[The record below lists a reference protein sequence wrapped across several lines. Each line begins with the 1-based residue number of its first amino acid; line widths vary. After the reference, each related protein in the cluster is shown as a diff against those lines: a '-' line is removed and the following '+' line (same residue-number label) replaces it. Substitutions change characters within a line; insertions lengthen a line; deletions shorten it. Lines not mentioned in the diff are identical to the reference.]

1 MLELS
6 NPYVRRGGLVIR
18 LLIWLLVFLIGLT
31 MLLVGGVLSPWGT
44 GLVLDQARSRGFI
57 DYSQASGSPLE
68 ALSLKDVSLDLPGL
82 AVTADSLSLAWGED
96 CLLQGKLCLESLESS
111 GLAITLSDSGAS
123 EEPEPESG
131 ESLNVPIVV
140 PIPIE
145 VRKVA
150 IDDFALALADG
161 SRVTFDHFHTSAAL
175 SVSTL
180 TLGETRLIT
189 SRFIPADAIAA
200 QATSD
205 TVSLEGVSLT
215 PEAQQAASAVVNAQR
230 VAPQAESA
238 ARAISNKAI
247 SNKAITD
254 DAAEPAGKTADKTSD
269 ETAQAGRIALPE
281 VYIPLTIEVPDL
293 AIEDFAL
300 KGPSPYEVSRLSL
313 ALKAEG
319 HDITLS
325 RLEVDSRDVNADLVA
340 QVTLKDEYPLSATLN
355 AETLIDPVRHERL
368 RLSLEGSLAD
378 LEASLKADGPL
389 AAELVASAD
398 VLDSD
403 LPFEARLSAKRIT
416 WPFAA
421 VADASDNASA
431 DAQKGAQTATQANA
445 GKNKTASAGA
455 ASFTPDYLVENL
467 ALVAK
472 GSLSG
477 YTTTLDAIIEGRDIP
492 RATVSLAG
500 DGDLEHYRW
509 QPLKIALKRGSATTR
524 GEIQW
529 KEGLRVV
536 AQLALDK
543 LHPEDLLPAPT
554 GGGQKAV
561 RGELS
566 GNLAASFHQPLQGP
580 WAVDVSKLDIHG
592 TLLERPLTLTGKLS
606 GNADMQWNV
615 DALEL
620 RQGQNRLSANGKIAK
635 TITLAA
641 NIDFPALSTLMP
653 DVAGELK
660 GKIDA
665 TGTLDKPRLASNF
678 TGRRLQIGENRI
690 SDMALSAGVDARKRG
705 VDDPALDIALNADGV
720 RAGGQQIATVA
731 LTLGGFLS
739 DHTLQFDTEMAGE
752 MPLSRLGLTLKG
764 GLDKAR
770 EHYRGALSPLT
781 ANTDFGDFNF
791 DTPARFDANLAKGSV
806 LVQPFCLSREQ
817 GGQICVAEPLSAG
830 NDGQAVVT
838 LEGIPLDMAQSAMPE
853 SWTIG
858 GATGGKITASWK
870 QGGQRWNAD
879 AELAGKLTLA
889 GEDADGNA
897 WSLPETTLQ
906 LALEAT
912 PEKADLDTQIR
923 LDSAG
928 GIGLTVS
935 VLDPAGA
942 GQLDGSLAI
951 RDIDLSPYRP
961 LVAGMT
967 QLEGKLAG
975 DVKVGGNLSLP
986 SLTGPIALTG
996 VKVQGEG
1003 LPVSLSDAQFTVD
1016 FDGNSADIDG
1026 YLVGNDARWG
1036 IDGEAAWPTLDDW
1049 TAAVNLDGAKNP
1061 LELNIAGIGRMRVA
1075 PDLEINASPTL
1086 LKLRGDVNVPWT
1098 RIEVDQVPPS
1108 AVSPSSDTII
1118 IERPSDEDTSNPAEL
1133 ADGSDTAKAL
1143 NEAGMALD
1151 VRIGIHIGPDAR
1163 LEAMGLKTRLRGDLD
1178 VRQSKGGVQVFGEV
1192 NLVDGTYKSFGQDLQ
1207 ISKGQVLLAG
1217 PPSSPRLN
1225 IEAIRD
1231 PDNTEDDVTAGV
1243 RVTGLAS
1250 SPSIEIFSDP
1260 TMDES
1265 SALSY
1270 LLRGE
1275 GLDSDTSSDSA
1286 VTSALIGMSLA
1297 QSGQV
1302 VGQIGET
1309 FGVRDLSLDSSGS
1322 GDDSQVVVS
1331 GYIAPDLKLS
1341 YGVGLFSPIAE
1352 LTLRYKLFRN
1362 LYAEAVSGT
1371 AQAVDLLYSFSLG
1384 RSELAPRVGKD
1395 R

>member
-82 AVTADSLSLAWGED
+82 AVNADSLSLAWGED
-96 CLLQGKLCLESLESS
+96 CLLKGKLCLESLESS

-123 EEPEPESG
+123 NEPEPESG

-189 SRFIPADAIAA
+189 SRFIPADAAAA
-200 QATSD
+200 QTTAD
-205 TVSLEGVSLT
+205 TVSLEGVSIT
-215 PEAQQAASAVVNAQR
+215 PEAQQAASAVVNTQV
-230 VAPQAESA
+230 VASQAESA
-238 ARAISNKAI
+238 A
-247 SNKAITD
+247 KAITD
-254 DAAEPAGKTADKTSD
+254 DAAEVSGKTAAETTDQ
-269 ETAQAGRIALPE
+269 TAQAGRIALPE

-300 KGPSPYEVSRLSL
+300 EGPSPYEVSRLSL

-355 AETLIDPVRHERL
+355 AETLIDPVRHEKL

-403 LPFEARLSAKRIT
+403 LPFEARLSSERIT

-421 VADASDNASA
+421 VTDASDDTSA
-431 DAQKGAQTATQANA
+431 DAQTGAQTATQAKD
-445 GKNKTASAGA
+445 GKNTSGTA
-455 ASFTPDYLVENL
+455 ASFTPDYSVENL

-492 RATVSLAG
+492 RATLSLAG
-500 DGDLEHYRW
+500 DGDLAHYRW

-524 GEIQW
+524 GEIHWQ
-529 KEGLRVV
+529 EGIQV
-536 AQLALDK
+536 AAELALDK

-566 GNLAASFHQPLQGP
+566 GNLVVSFNQPQQGP

-606 GNADMQWNV
+606 GNADMQWDVN
-615 DALEL
+615 ALEL

-653 DVAGELK
+653 DIAGELK

-665 TGTLDKPRLASNF
+665 SGTLDKPQLASNF
-678 TGRRLQIGENRI
+678 TARRLQIGENRI

-705 VDDPALDIALNADGV
+705 IDDPALDIALNADDV

-791 DTPARFDANLAKGSV
+791 DTPASFDANLAKGSV

-912 PEKADLDTQIR
+912 PDKADLDTQIR

-975 DVKVGGNLSLP
+975 DVEVGGNLSLP

-1026 YLVGNDARWG
+1026 YLVGNEARWG
-1036 IDGEAAWPTLDDW
+1036 IDGEAAWPTLEDW
-1049 TAAVNLDGAKNP
+1049 TASLNLDGAKNP
-1061 LELNIAGIGRMRVA
+1061 LELHIAGIGRMRVA

-1086 LKLRGDVNVPWT
+1086 LKLRGDVKVPWT

-1118 IERPSDEDTSNPAEL
+1118 IERPSDEDTSNPAGL

-1163 LEAMGLKTRLRGDLD
+1163 LEAMGLKTKLRGDLD

-1250 SPSIEIFSDP
+1250 SPSVEIFSDP
-1260 TMDES
+1260 SMDES

>member
-1 MLELS
+1 MEMLELS

-82 AVTADSLSLAWGED
+82 AVNADSLSLAWGED
-96 CLLQGKLCLESLESS
+96 CLLKGKLCLESLESS

-123 EEPEPESG
+123 NQPEPESG

-189 SRFIPADAIAA
+189 SRFIPADATAA
-200 QATSD
+200 QTTSD
-205 TVSLEGVSLT
+205 AVSLEGVSIT
-215 PEAQQAASAVVNAQR
+215 PEAQQAASAVVHTQV

-238 ARAISNKAI
+238 A
-247 SNKAITD
+247 KAITD
-254 DAAEPAGKTADKTSD
+254 DAAEVSGKTAAKTTD
-269 ETAQAGRIALPE
+269 QTAQAGRLALPE

-300 KGPSPYEVSRLSL
+300 EGPSPYEVSRLSL

-325 RLEVDSRDVNADLVA
+325 RLEVDSRDVNADLVV

-355 AETLIDPVRHERL
+355 AEALIDPVRHEKL

-403 LPFEARLSAKRIT
+403 LPFEARLSSERIT

-421 VADASDNASA
+421 VTDASDDTSA
-431 DAQKGAQTATQANA
+431 DAQKVAQTATQAKD
-445 GKNKTASAGA
+445 GKNTSGTA
-455 ASFTPDYLVENL
+455 ASFTPDYSVENL

-492 RATVSLAG
+492 RATLSLAG
-500 DGDLEHYRW
+500 DGDLAHYRW

-524 GEIQW
+524 GEIHWQ
-529 KEGLRVV
+529 EGIRV
-536 AQLALDK
+536 AAELALDK

-566 GNLAASFHQPLQGP
+566 GNLVASFQQPQQGP

-606 GNADMQWNV
+606 GNADMQWDVN
-615 DALEL
+615 ALEL

-653 DVAGELK
+653 DIAGELK

-665 TGTLDKPRLASNF
+665 SGTLDKPQLASNF
-678 TGRRLQIGENRI
+678 TARRLQIGENRI

-705 VDDPALDIALNADGV
+705 IDDPALDIALNADDV

-791 DTPARFDANLAKGSV
+791 DTPASFDANLAKGSV

-830 NDGQAVVT
+830 NDGQAMVT

-912 PEKADLDTQIR
+912 PDKADLDTQIR

-975 DVKVGGNLSLP
+975 DVEVGGNLSLP
-986 SLTGPIALTG
+986 SMTGPIALTG

-1036 IDGEAAWPTLDDW
+1036 IDGEAAWPTLEDW
-1049 TAAVNLDGAKNP
+1049 TASLNLDGAKNP
-1061 LELNIAGIGRMRVA
+1061 LELHIAGIGRMRVA

-1086 LKLRGDVNVPWT
+1086 LKLRGDVKVPWT

-1163 LEAMGLKTRLRGDLD
+1163 LEAMGLKTKLRGDLD

-1231 PDNTEDDVTAGV
+1231 PDNIEDDVTAGV
-1243 RVTGLAS
+1243 RVTGFAS
-1250 SPSIEIFSDP
+1250 SPSVEIFSDP
-1260 TMDES
+1260 SMDES

>member
-1 MLELS
+1 MEMLELS

-82 AVTADSLSLAWGED
+82 AVNADSLSLAWGED
-96 CLLQGKLCLESLESS
+96 CLLKGKLCLESLESS

-123 EEPEPESG
+123 NQPEPESG

-189 SRFIPADAIAA
+189 SRFIPADATAA
-200 QATSD
+200 QTTSD
-205 TVSLEGVSLT
+205 AVSLEGVSIT
-215 PEAQQAASAVVNAQR
+215 PEAQQAASAVVHTQV

-238 ARAISNKAI
+238 A
-247 SNKAITD
+247 KAITD
-254 DAAEPAGKTADKTSD
+254 DAAEVSGKTAAKTTD
-269 ETAQAGRIALPE
+269 QTAQAGRLALPE

-300 KGPSPYEVSRLSL
+300 EGPSPYEVSRLSL

-355 AETLIDPVRHERL
+355 AEALIDPVRHEKL

-403 LPFEARLSAKRIT
+403 LPFEARLSSERIT

-421 VADASDNASA
+421 VTDASDDTSA
-431 DAQKGAQTATQANA
+431 DAQKVAQTATQAKD
-445 GKNKTASAGA
+445 GKNTSGTA
-455 ASFTPDYLVENL
+455 ASFTPDYSVENL

-492 RATVSLAG
+492 RATLSLAG
-500 DGDLEHYRW
+500 DGDLAHYRW

-524 GEIQW
+524 GEIHWQ
-529 KEGLRVV
+529 EGIRV
-536 AQLALDK
+536 AAELALDK

-566 GNLAASFHQPLQGP
+566 GNLVASFQQPQQGP

-606 GNADMQWNV
+606 GNADMQWDVN
-615 DALEL
+615 ALEL

-653 DVAGELK
+653 DIAGELK

-665 TGTLDKPRLASNF
+665 SGTLDKPQLASNF
-678 TGRRLQIGENRI
+678 TARRLQIGENRI

-705 VDDPALDIALNADGV
+705 IDDPALDIALNADDV

-739 DHTLQFDTEMAGE
+739 DHTMQFDTEMAGE

-791 DTPARFDANLAKGSV
+791 DTPASFDANLAKGSV

-830 NDGQAVVT
+830 NDGQAMVT

-912 PEKADLDTQIR
+912 PDKADLDTQIR

-975 DVKVGGNLSLP
+975 DVEVGGNLSLP
-986 SLTGPIALTG
+986 SMTGPIALTG

-1036 IDGEAAWPTLDDW
+1036 IDGEAAWPTLEDW
-1049 TAAVNLDGAKNP
+1049 TASLNLDGAKNP
-1061 LELNIAGIGRMRVA
+1061 LELHIAGIGRMRVA

-1086 LKLRGDVNVPWT
+1086 LKLRGDVKVPWT

-1163 LEAMGLKTRLRGDLD
+1163 LEAMGLKTKLRGDLD

-1231 PDNTEDDVTAGV
+1231 PDNIEDDVTAGV

-1250 SPSIEIFSDP
+1250 SPSVEIFSDP
-1260 TMDES
+1260 SMDES

>member
-82 AVTADSLSLAWGED
+82 TVNADSLSLAWGED
-96 CLLQGKLCLESLESS
+96 CLLKGKLCLESLESS
-111 GLAITLSDSGAS
+111 GLAITLSDNGAS
-123 EEPEPESG
+123 TEPEAESG

-145 VRKVA
+145 VHKVA

-161 SRVTFDHFHTSAAL
+161 SRVTFDHFHTSATL

-189 SRFIPADAIAA
+189 SRFIPADAAAA
-200 QATSD
+200 QTASD
-205 TVSLEGVSLT
+205 SVSLEGVSIT
-215 PEAQQAASAVVNAQR
+215 PEAQQAASAVINAQD
-230 VAPQAESA
+230 VASQAESA
-238 ARAISNKAI
+238 A
-247 SNKAITD
+247 KAITD
-254 DAAEPAGKTADKTSD
+254 EAAEVSGKTAA
-269 ETAQAGRIALPE
+269 ETTDQTTQAGRIALPE

-300 KGPSPYEVSRLSL
+300 EGPSPYEVSRLAL

-355 AETLIDPVRHERL
+355 AETLIDPVRNEKL

-403 LPFEARLSAKRIT
+403 LPFEARLSSERIT

-421 VADASDNASA
+421 VSDDTSA

-455 ASFTPDYLVENL
+455 ASFTPDYSVENL

-492 RATVSLAG
+492 RATLSLAG

-509 QPLKIALKRGSATTR
+509 QPLKIALKRGTATTR
-524 GEIQW
+524 GEIHWQ
-529 KEGLRVV
+529 EGIEV
-536 AQLALDK
+536 AAELALDK

-566 GNLAASFHQPLQGP
+566 GNLVASFNQPQQGP
-580 WAVDVSKLDIHG
+580 WAIDVSKLDIHG
-592 TLLERPLTLTGKLS
+592 TLLERPLTLTGKLA

-653 DVAGELK
+653 DIAGELK

-665 TGTLDKPRLASNF
+665 SGTLEKPQLASNF
-678 TGRRLQIGENRI
+678 TARRLQIGENRI
-690 SDMALSAGVDARKRG
+690 SDMALSAEVDARKRG
-705 VDDPALDIALNADGV
+705 IDDPALDIALNADDV

-770 EHYRGALSPLT
+770 EHYRGGLSPLT

-791 DTPARFDANLAKGSV
+791 DTPASFDANLAKGSV

-838 LEGIPLDMAQSAMPE
+838 LEGIPLDMAQSATPE
-853 SWTIG
+853 SWSIG

-912 PEKADLDTQIR
+912 PDKADLDTQIR

-975 DVKVGGNLSLP
+975 DVEVGGNLNLP

-996 VKVQGEG
+996 VKVQGDG

-1026 YLVGNDARWG
+1026 YLVGNNARWG
-1036 IDGEAAWPTLDDW
+1036 IDGEAAWPTLEDW
-1049 TAAVNLDGAKNP
+1049 TASLNLDGAKNP
-1061 LELNIAGIGRMRVA
+1061 LELHIAGIGRMRVA
-1075 PDLEINASPTL
+1075 PDLAINASPTL

-1118 IERPSDEDTSNPAEL
+1118 IERSSDQDTSNPAEL

-1163 LEAMGLKTRLRGDLD
+1163 LEAMGLKTKLRGDLD

-1250 SPSIEIFSDP
+1250 SPSVEIFSDP
-1260 TMDES
+1260 SMDES

>member
-1 MLELS
+1 MEMLELS

-82 AVTADSLSLAWGED
+82 TVNADSLSLAWGED
-96 CLLQGKLCLESLESS
+96 CLLKGKLCLESLESS
-111 GLAITLSDSGAS
+111 GLAITLSDNGAS
-123 EEPEPESG
+123 TEPEAESG

-145 VRKVA
+145 VHKVA

-161 SRVTFDHFHTSAAL
+161 SRVTFDHFHTSATL

-189 SRFIPADAIAA
+189 SRFIPADAAAA
-200 QATSD
+200 QTASD
-205 TVSLEGVSLT
+205 SVSLEGVSIT
-215 PEAQQAASAVVNAQR
+215 PEAQQAASAVINAQD
-230 VAPQAESA
+230 VASQAESA
-238 ARAISNKAI
+238 A
-247 SNKAITD
+247 KAITD
-254 DAAEPAGKTADKTSD
+254 EAAEVSGKTAA
-269 ETAQAGRIALPE
+269 ETTDQTTQAGRIALPE

-300 KGPSPYEVSRLSL
+300 EGPSPYEVSRLAL

-355 AETLIDPVRHERL
+355 AETLIDPVRNEKL

-403 LPFEARLSAKRIT
+403 LPFEARLSSERIT

-421 VADASDNASA
+421 VSDDTSA

-455 ASFTPDYLVENL
+455 ASFTPDYSVENL

-492 RATVSLAG
+492 RATLSLAG

-509 QPLKIALKRGSATTR
+509 QPLKIALKRGTATTR
-524 GEIQW
+524 GEIHWQ
-529 KEGLRVV
+529 EGIEV
-536 AQLALDK
+536 AAELALDK

-566 GNLAASFHQPLQGP
+566 GNLVASFNQPQQGP
-580 WAVDVSKLDIHG
+580 WAIDVSKLDIHG
-592 TLLERPLTLTGKLS
+592 TLLERPLTLTGKLA

-653 DVAGELK
+653 DIAGELK

-665 TGTLDKPRLASNF
+665 SGTLEKPQLASNF
-678 TGRRLQIGENRI
+678 TARRLQIGENRI
-690 SDMALSAGVDARKRG
+690 SDMALSAEVDARKRG
-705 VDDPALDIALNADGV
+705 IDDPALDIALNADDV

-770 EHYRGALSPLT
+770 EHYRGGLSPLT

-791 DTPARFDANLAKGSV
+791 DTPASFDANLAKGSV

-838 LEGIPLDMAQSAMPE
+838 LEGIPLDMAQSATPE
-853 SWTIG
+853 SWSIG

-912 PEKADLDTQIR
+912 PDKADLDTQIR

-975 DVKVGGNLSLP
+975 DVEVGGNLNLP

-996 VKVQGEG
+996 VKVQGDG

-1026 YLVGNDARWG
+1026 YLVGNNARWG
-1036 IDGEAAWPTLDDW
+1036 IDGEAAWPTLEDW
-1049 TAAVNLDGAKNP
+1049 TASLNLDGAKNP
-1061 LELNIAGIGRMRVA
+1061 LELHIAGIGRMRVA
-1075 PDLEINASPTL
+1075 PDLAINASPTL

-1118 IERPSDEDTSNPAEL
+1118 IERSSDQDTSNPAEL

-1163 LEAMGLKTRLRGDLD
+1163 LEAMGLKTKLRGDLD

-1250 SPSIEIFSDP
+1250 SPSVEIFSDP
-1260 TMDES
+1260 SMDES

>member
-82 AVTADSLSLAWGED
+82 TVNADSLSLAWGED
-96 CLLQGKLCLESLESS
+96 CLLKGKLCLESLESS
-111 GLAITLSDSGAS
+111 GLAITLSDNGAS
-123 EEPEPESG
+123 TEPEAESG

-145 VRKVA
+145 VHKVA

-161 SRVTFDHFHTSAAL
+161 SRVTFDHFHTSATL

-189 SRFIPADAIAA
+189 SRFIPADAAAA
-200 QATSD
+200 QTASD
-205 TVSLEGVSLT
+205 SVSLEGMSIT
-215 PEAQQAASAVVNAQR
+215 PEAQQAASAVINAQD
-230 VAPQAESA
+230 VTSQAESA
-238 ARAISNKAI
+238 A
-247 SNKAITD
+247 KAITD
-254 DAAEPAGKTADKTSD
+254 EAAEVSGKTAA
-269 ETAQAGRIALPE
+269 ETTDQTTQAGRIALPE

-300 KGPSPYEVSRLSL
+300 EGPSPYEVSRLAL

-355 AETLIDPVRHERL
+355 AETLIDPVRNEKL

-403 LPFEARLSAKRIT
+403 LPFEARLSSERIT

-421 VADASDNASA
+421 VSDDTSA

-455 ASFTPDYLVENL
+455 ASFTPDYSVENL

-492 RATVSLAG
+492 RATLSLAG

-509 QPLKIALKRGSATTR
+509 QPLKIALKRGTATTR
-524 GEIQW
+524 GEIHWQ
-529 KEGLRVV
+529 EGIEV
-536 AQLALDK
+536 AAELALDK

-566 GNLAASFHQPLQGP
+566 GNLVASFNQPQQGP
-580 WAVDVSKLDIHG
+580 WAIDVSKLDIHG
-592 TLLERPLTLTGKLS
+592 TLLERPLTLTGKLA

-653 DVAGELK
+653 DIAGELK

-665 TGTLDKPRLASNF
+665 SGTLEKPQLASNF
-678 TGRRLQIGENRI
+678 TARRLQIGENRI
-690 SDMALSAGVDARKRG
+690 SDMALSAEVDARKRG
-705 VDDPALDIALNADGV
+705 IDDPALDIALNADDV

-770 EHYRGALSPLT
+770 EHYRGGLSPLT

-791 DTPARFDANLAKGSV
+791 DTPASFDANLAKGSV

-838 LEGIPLDMAQSAMPE
+838 LEGIPLDMAQSATPE
-853 SWTIG
+853 SWSIG

-912 PEKADLDTQIR
+912 PDKADLDTQIR

-975 DVKVGGNLSLP
+975 DVEVGGNLNLP

-996 VKVQGEG
+996 VKVQGDG

-1026 YLVGNDARWG
+1026 YLVGNNARWG
-1036 IDGEAAWPTLDDW
+1036 IDGEAAWPTLEDW
-1049 TAAVNLDGAKNP
+1049 TASLNLDGAKNP
-1061 LELNIAGIGRMRVA
+1061 LELHIAGIGRMRVA
-1075 PDLEINASPTL
+1075 PDLAINASPTL

-1118 IERPSDEDTSNPAEL
+1118 IERSSDQDTSNPAEL

-1163 LEAMGLKTRLRGDLD
+1163 LEAMGLKTKLRGDLD

-1250 SPSIEIFSDP
+1250 SPSVEIFSDP
-1260 TMDES
+1260 SMDES

>member
-1 MLELS
+1 MEMLELS

-57 DYSQASGSPLE
+57 DYSRASGSPLE
-68 ALSLKDVSLDLPGL
+68 ALSLQDVSLDLPGL
-82 AVTADSLSLAWGED
+82 AVNADSLSLVWGED
-96 CLLQGKLCLESLESS
+96 CLLKGKLCLESLESS
-111 GLAITLSDSGAS
+111 GLAITLSDNGAS
-123 EEPEPESG
+123 TEPEAESG

-189 SRFIPADAIAA
+189 SRFIPADAAAA
-200 QATSD
+200 QTTSD
-205 TVSLEGVSLT
+205 TASLEGVSIT
-215 PEAQQAASAVVNAQR
+215 PEAQQAASEVVHTQV
-230 VAPQAESA
+230 VASQAESA
-238 ARAISNKAI
+238 AKAISNETI

-254 DAAEPAGKTADKTSD
+254 DAAEVTDTTAAETTD

-281 VYIPLTIEVPDL
+281 VYLPLTIEVPDL

-340 QVTLKDEYPLSATLN
+340 QVTLKGEYPLSATLN
-355 AETLIDPVRHERL
+355 AETLIDPVRHEKL

-403 LPFEARLSAKRIT
+403 LPFEARLSSERIT

-421 VADASDNASA
+421 VTDASDATSA
-431 DAQKGAQTATQANA
+431 
-445 GKNKTASAGA
+445 A
-455 ASFTPDYLVENL
+455 AVSSTPDYSVENL

-492 RATVSLAG
+492 RATLSLAG
-500 DGDLEHYRW
+500 DGDLAHYRW

-524 GEIQW
+524 GEIHWQ
-529 KEGLRVV
+529 EGIQV
-536 AQLALDK
+536 AAELALDK

-566 GNLAASFHQPLQGP
+566 GNLVASFQQPQQGP

-615 DALEL
+615 NALEL
-620 RQGQNRLSANGKIAK
+620 RQGQNRLSAKGKIAK

-653 DVAGELK
+653 DIAGELK

-665 TGTLDKPRLASNF
+665 SGTLDKPQLASNF
-678 TGRRLQIGENRI
+678 TARRLQIGENRI
-690 SDMALSAGVDARKRG
+690 SDLALSAGVDARKRG
-705 VDDPALDIALNADGV
+705 IDDPALDIALNADDV

-791 DTPARFDANLAKGSV
+791 DTPASFDANLAKGSV

-912 PEKADLDTQIR
+912 PDKADLDTQIR

-975 DVKVGGNLSLP
+975 DVEVGGNLSLP

-1036 IDGEAAWPTLDDW
+1036 IDGEAAWPTLEDW
-1049 TAAVNLDGAKNP
+1049 TASLNLDGAKNP
-1061 LELNIAGIGRMRVA
+1061 LELHIAGIGRMRVA

-1086 LKLRGDVNVPWT
+1086 LKLRGDVKVPWT

-1163 LEAMGLKTRLRGDLD
+1163 LEAMGLKTKLRGDLD
-1178 VRQSKGGVQVFGEV
+1178 VRQAKGGVQVFGEV

-1250 SPSIEIFSDP
+1250 SPSVEIFSDP
-1260 TMDES
+1260 SMDES

>member
-1 MLELS
+1 LS

-82 AVTADSLSLAWGED
+82 AVNADSLSLAWGED
-96 CLLQGKLCLESLESS
+96 CLLKGKLCLESLESS

-123 EEPEPESG
+123 NQPEPESG

-189 SRFIPADAIAA
+189 SRFIPADATAA
-200 QATSD
+200 QTTSD
-205 TVSLEGVSLT
+205 AVSLEGVSIT
-215 PEAQQAASAVVNAQR
+215 PEAQQAASAVVHTQV

-238 ARAISNKAI
+238 A
-247 SNKAITD
+247 KAITD
-254 DAAEPAGKTADKTSD
+254 DAAEVSGKTAAKTTD
-269 ETAQAGRIALPE
+269 QTAQAGRLALPE

-300 KGPSPYEVSRLSL
+300 EGPSPYEVSRLSL

-355 AETLIDPVRHERL
+355 AEALIDPVRHEKL

-403 LPFEARLSAKRIT
+403 LPFEARLSSERIT

-421 VADASDNASA
+421 VTDASDDTSA
-431 DAQKGAQTATQANA
+431 DAQKVAQTATQAKD
-445 GKNKTASAGA
+445 GKNTSGTA
-455 ASFTPDYLVENL
+455 ASFTPDYSVENL

-492 RATVSLAG
+492 RATLSLAG
-500 DGDLEHYRW
+500 DGDLAHYRW

-524 GEIQW
+524 GEIHWQ
-529 KEGLRVV
+529 EGIRV
-536 AQLALDK
+536 AAELALDK

-566 GNLAASFHQPLQGP
+566 GNLVASFQQPQQGP

-606 GNADMQWNV
+606 GNADMQWDVN
-615 DALEL
+615 ALEL

-653 DVAGELK
+653 DIAGELK

-665 TGTLDKPRLASNF
+665 SGTLDKPQLASNF
-678 TGRRLQIGENRI
+678 TARRLQIGENRI

-705 VDDPALDIALNADGV
+705 IDDPALDIALNADDV

-739 DHTLQFDTEMAGE
+739 DHTMQFDTEMAGE

-791 DTPARFDANLAKGSV
+791 DTPASFDANLAKGSV

-830 NDGQAVVT
+830 NDGQAMVT

-912 PEKADLDTQIR
+912 PDKADLDTQIR

-975 DVKVGGNLSLP
+975 DVEVGGNLSLP
-986 SLTGPIALTG
+986 SMTGPIALTG

-1036 IDGEAAWPTLDDW
+1036 IDGEAAWPTLEDW
-1049 TAAVNLDGAKNP
+1049 TASLNLDGAKNP
-1061 LELNIAGIGRMRVA
+1061 LELHIAGIGRMRVA

-1086 LKLRGDVNVPWT
+1086 LKLRGDVKVPWT

-1163 LEAMGLKTRLRGDLD
+1163 LEAMGLKTKLRGDLD

-1231 PDNTEDDVTAGV
+1231 PDNIEDDVTAGV

-1250 SPSIEIFSDP
+1250 SPSVEIFSDP
-1260 TMDES
+1260 SMDES

>member
-1 MLELS
+1 MEMLELS

-82 AVTADSLSLAWGED
+82 AVNADSLSLAWGED
-96 CLLQGKLCLESLESS
+96 CLLKGKLCLESLESS

-123 EEPEPESG
+123 NEPEPESG

-189 SRFIPADAIAA
+189 SRFIPADAAAA
-200 QATSD
+200 QTTAD
-205 TVSLEGVSLT
+205 TVSLEGVSIT
-215 PEAQQAASAVVNAQR
+215 PEAQQAASAVVNTQV
-230 VAPQAESA
+230 VASQAESA
-238 ARAISNKAI
+238 A
-247 SNKAITD
+247 KAITD
-254 DAAEPAGKTADKTSD
+254 DAAEVSGKTAAETTDQ
-269 ETAQAGRIALPE
+269 TAQAGRIALPE

-300 KGPSPYEVSRLSL
+300 EGPSPYEVSRLSL

-355 AETLIDPVRHERL
+355 AETLIDPVRHEKL

-403 LPFEARLSAKRIT
+403 LPFEARLSSERIT

-421 VADASDNASA
+421 VTDASDDTSA
-431 DAQKGAQTATQANA
+431 DAQTGAQTATQAKD
-445 GKNKTASAGA
+445 GKNTSGTA
-455 ASFTPDYLVENL
+455 ASFTPDYSVENL

-492 RATVSLAG
+492 RATLSLAG
-500 DGDLEHYRW
+500 DGDLAHYRW

-524 GEIQW
+524 GEIHWQ
-529 KEGLRVV
+529 EGIQV
-536 AQLALDK
+536 AAELALDK

-566 GNLAASFHQPLQGP
+566 GNLVVSFNQPQQGP

-606 GNADMQWNV
+606 GNADMQWDVN
-615 DALEL
+615 ALEL

-653 DVAGELK
+653 DIAGELK

-665 TGTLDKPRLASNF
+665 SGTLDKPQLASNF
-678 TGRRLQIGENRI
+678 TARRLQIGENRI

-705 VDDPALDIALNADGV
+705 IDDPALDIALNADDV

-791 DTPARFDANLAKGSV
+791 DTPASFDANLAKGSV

-912 PEKADLDTQIR
+912 PDKADLDTQIR

-975 DVKVGGNLSLP
+975 DVEVGGNLSLP

-1026 YLVGNDARWG
+1026 YLVGNEARWG
-1036 IDGEAAWPTLDDW
+1036 IDGEAAWPTLEDW
-1049 TAAVNLDGAKNP
+1049 TASLNLDGAKNP
-1061 LELNIAGIGRMRVA
+1061 LELHIAGIGRMRVA

-1086 LKLRGDVNVPWT
+1086 LKLRGDVKVPWT

-1118 IERPSDEDTSNPAEL
+1118 IERPSDEDTSNPAGL

-1163 LEAMGLKTRLRGDLD
+1163 LEAMGLKTKLRGDLD

-1250 SPSIEIFSDP
+1250 SPSVEIFSDP
-1260 TMDES
+1260 SMDES

>member
-82 AVTADSLSLAWGED
+82 TVNADSLSLAWGED
-96 CLLQGKLCLESLESS
+96 CLLKGKLCLESLESS

-123 EEPEPESG
+123 TEPEAESS

-145 VRKVA
+145 VHKVA

-161 SRVTFDHFHTSAAL
+161 SRVTFDHFHTSATL

-189 SRFIPADAIAA
+189 SRFIPADAAAA
-200 QATSD
+200 QTASD
-205 TVSLEGVSLT
+205 SVSLEGVSIT
-215 PEAQQAASAVVNAQR
+215 SEAQQAASAVINAQD
-230 VAPQAESA
+230 VASQAESA
-238 ARAISNKAI
+238 A
-247 SNKAITD
+247 KAITD
-254 DAAEPAGKTADKTSD
+254 EAAEVSGKTAA
-269 ETAQAGRIALPE
+269 ETTDQTTQAGRIALPE
-281 VYIPLTIEVPDL
+281 VYVPLTIEVPDL

-300 KGPSPYEVSRLSL
+300 EGPSPYEVSRLSL
-313 ALKAEG
+313 ALKTEG

-355 AETLIDPVRHERL
+355 AETLIDPVRNEKL

-403 LPFEARLSAKRIT
+403 LPFEARLSSERIT

-421 VADASDNASA
+421 VSDDTSA

-455 ASFTPDYLVENL
+455 TSFTPDYSVENL

-492 RATVSLAG
+492 RATLSLAG

-509 QPLKIALKRGSATTR
+509 QPLQIALKRGTATTR
-524 GEIQW
+524 GEIHWQ
-529 KEGLRVV
+529 EGIEV
-536 AQLALDK
+536 AAELALDK

-566 GNLAASFHQPLQGP
+566 GNLVASFNQPQQGP
-580 WAVDVSKLDIHG
+580 WAIDVSKLDIHG
-592 TLLERPLTLTGKLS
+592 TLLERPLTLTGKLA

-653 DVAGELK
+653 DIAGELK

-665 TGTLDKPRLASNF
+665 SGTLDKPQLASNF
-678 TGRRLQIGENRI
+678 TARRLQIGENRI
-690 SDMALSAGVDARKRG
+690 SDMALSAEVDARKRG
-705 VDDPALDIALNADGV
+705 IDDPALDIALNADDV

-791 DTPARFDANLAKGSV
+791 DTPASFDANLAKGSV

-853 SWTIG
+853 SWSIG

-912 PEKADLDTQIR
+912 PDKADLDTQIR

-975 DVKVGGNLSLP
+975 DVEVGGNLNLP

-996 VKVQGEG
+996 VKVQGDG

-1036 IDGEAAWPTLDDW
+1036 IDGEAAWPTLEDW
-1049 TAAVNLDGAKNP
+1049 TASLNLDGAKNP
-1061 LELNIAGIGRMRVA
+1061 LELHIAGIGRMRVA
-1075 PDLEINASPTL
+1075 PDLAINASPTL
-1086 LKLRGDVNVPWT
+1086 LKLRGDVKVPWT

-1108 AVSPSSDTII
+1108 AVSPSSDTVI
-1118 IERPSDEDTSNPAEL
+1118 IERPSDQDTSNPAEL

-1163 LEAMGLKTRLRGDLD
+1163 LEAMGLKTKLRGDLD

-1250 SPSIEIFSDP
+1250 SPSVEIFSDP
-1260 TMDES
+1260 SMDES

>member
-1 MLELS
+1 MEMLELS

-82 AVTADSLSLAWGED
+82 AVNADSLSLAWGED
-96 CLLQGKLCLESLESS
+96 CLLKGKLCLESLESS

-123 EEPEPESG
+123 NQPEPESG

-189 SRFIPADAIAA
+189 SRFIPADATAA
-200 QATSD
+200 QTTSD
-205 TVSLEGVSLT
+205 AVSLEGVSIT
-215 PEAQQAASAVVNAQR
+215 PEAQQAASAVVHTQV

-238 ARAISNKAI
+238 A
-247 SNKAITD
+247 KAITD
-254 DAAEPAGKTADKTSD
+254 DAAEVSGKTAAKTTD
-269 ETAQAGRIALPE
+269 QTAQAGRLALPE

-300 KGPSPYEVSRLSL
+300 EGPSPYEVSRLSL

-355 AETLIDPVRHERL
+355 AEALIDPVRHEKL

-403 LPFEARLSAKRIT
+403 LPFEARLSSERIT

-421 VADASDNASA
+421 VTDASDDTSA
-431 DAQKGAQTATQANA
+431 DAQKVAQTATQAKD
-445 GKNKTASAGA
+445 GKNTSGTA
-455 ASFTPDYLVENL
+455 ASFTPDYSVENL

-492 RATVSLAG
+492 RATLSLAG
-500 DGDLEHYRW
+500 DGDPAHYRW

-524 GEIQW
+524 GEIHWQ
-529 KEGLRVV
+529 EGIRV
-536 AQLALDK
+536 AAELALDK

-566 GNLAASFHQPLQGP
+566 GNLVASFQQPQQGP

-606 GNADMQWNV
+606 GNADMQWDVN
-615 DALEL
+615 ALEL

-653 DVAGELK
+653 DIAGELK

-665 TGTLDKPRLASNF
+665 SGTLDKPQLASNF
-678 TGRRLQIGENRI
+678 TARRLQIGENRI

-705 VDDPALDIALNADGV
+705 IDDPALDIALNADDV

-739 DHTLQFDTEMAGE
+739 DHTMQFDTEMAGE

-791 DTPARFDANLAKGSV
+791 DTPASFDANLAKGSV

-830 NDGQAVVT
+830 NDGQAMVT

-912 PEKADLDTQIR
+912 PDKADLDTQIR

-975 DVKVGGNLSLP
+975 DVEVGGNLSLP
-986 SLTGPIALTG
+986 SMTGPIALTG

-1036 IDGEAAWPTLDDW
+1036 IDGEAAWPTLEDW
-1049 TAAVNLDGAKNP
+1049 TASLNLDGAKNP
-1061 LELNIAGIGRMRVA
+1061 LELHIAGIGRMRVA

-1086 LKLRGDVNVPWT
+1086 LKLRGDVKVPWT

-1163 LEAMGLKTRLRGDLD
+1163 LEAMGLKTKLRGDLD

-1231 PDNTEDDVTAGV
+1231 PDNIEDDVTAGV

-1250 SPSIEIFSDP
+1250 SPSVEIFSDP
-1260 TMDES
+1260 SMDES

>member
-1 MLELS
+1 M
-6 NPYVRRGGLVIR
+6 
-18 LLIWLLVFLIGLT
+18 LVFLIGLT

-82 AVTADSLSLAWGED
+82 AVNADSLSLAWGED
-96 CLLQGKLCLESLESS
+96 CLLKGKLCLESLESS

-123 EEPEPESG
+123 NEPEPESG

-189 SRFIPADAIAA
+189 SRFIPADAAAA
-200 QATSD
+200 QTTAD
-205 TVSLEGVSLT
+205 TVSLEGVSIT
-215 PEAQQAASAVVNAQR
+215 PEAQQAASAVVNTQV
-230 VAPQAESA
+230 VASQAESA
-238 ARAISNKAI
+238 A
-247 SNKAITD
+247 KAITD
-254 DAAEPAGKTADKTSD
+254 DAAEVSGKTAAETTDQ
-269 ETAQAGRIALPE
+269 TAQAGRIALPE

-300 KGPSPYEVSRLSL
+300 EGPSPYEVSRLSL

-355 AETLIDPVRHERL
+355 AETLIDPVRHEKL

-403 LPFEARLSAKRIT
+403 LPFEARLSSERIT

-421 VADASDNASA
+421 VTDASDDTSA
-431 DAQKGAQTATQANA
+431 DAQTGAQTATQAKD
-445 GKNKTASAGA
+445 GKNTSGTA
-455 ASFTPDYLVENL
+455 ASFTPDYSVENL

-492 RATVSLAG
+492 RATLSLAG
-500 DGDLEHYRW
+500 DGDLAHYRW

-524 GEIQW
+524 GEIHWQ
-529 KEGLRVV
+529 EGIQV
-536 AQLALDK
+536 AAELALDK

-566 GNLAASFHQPLQGP
+566 GNLVVSFNQPQQGP

-606 GNADMQWNV
+606 GNADMQWDVN
-615 DALEL
+615 ALEL

-653 DVAGELK
+653 DIAGELK

-665 TGTLDKPRLASNF
+665 SGTLDKPQLASNF
-678 TGRRLQIGENRI
+678 TARRLQIGENRI

-705 VDDPALDIALNADGV
+705 IDDPALDIALNADDV

-791 DTPARFDANLAKGSV
+791 DTPASFDANLAKGSV

-912 PEKADLDTQIR
+912 PDKADLDTQIR

-975 DVKVGGNLSLP
+975 DVEVGGNLSLP

-1026 YLVGNDARWG
+1026 YLVGNEARWG
-1036 IDGEAAWPTLDDW
+1036 IDGEAAWPTLEDW
-1049 TAAVNLDGAKNP
+1049 TASLNLDGAKNP
-1061 LELNIAGIGRMRVA
+1061 LELHIAGIGRMRVA

-1086 LKLRGDVNVPWT
+1086 LKLRGDVKVPWT

-1118 IERPSDEDTSNPAEL
+1118 IERPSDEDTSNPAGL

-1163 LEAMGLKTRLRGDLD
+1163 LEAMGLKTKLRGDLD

-1250 SPSIEIFSDP
+1250 SPSVEIFSDP
-1260 TMDES
+1260 SMDES

>member
-1 MLELS
+1 MS

-18 LLIWLLVFLIGLT
+18 LLIWLLVFLTGLT

-82 AVTADSLSLAWGED
+82 AVNADSLSLAWGED

-131 ESLNVPIVV
+131 ESLNLPIVV

-150 IDDFALALADG
+150 IDDFALSLADG

-189 SRFIPADAIAA
+189 SRFIPADAVAA
-200 QATSD
+200 QATSATSD

-230 VAPQAESA
+230 VVPQAETA

-403 LPFEARLSAKRIT
+403 LPFEARLSAERIT
-416 WPFAA
+416 WPLAA
-421 VADASDNASA
+421 ASDAA
-431 DAQKGAQTATQANA
+431 GDAALAPQKEAQTADQDNA
-445 GKNKTASAGA
+445 AKHIAKSQS
-455 ASFTPDYLVENL
+455 ASFTPDYIVENL

-678 TGRRLQIGENRI
+678 TGRRLQVGENRI

-935 VLDPAGA
+935 VLDPAGT

-1049 TAAVNLDGAKNP
+1049 TAALNLDGAKNP

-1075 PDLEINASPTL
+1075 PDLQIDASPTL

-1118 IERPSDEDTSNPAEL
+1118 IERPSDEDTPNPAEL

-1260 TMDES
+1260 SMDES

>member
-82 AVTADSLSLAWGED
+82 AVNADSLSLAWGED
-96 CLLQGKLCLESLESS
+96 CLLKGKLCLESLESS

-123 EEPEPESG
+123 NQPEPESG

-189 SRFIPADAIAA
+189 SRFIPADATAA
-200 QATSD
+200 QTTSD
-205 TVSLEGVSLT
+205 AVSLEGVSIT
-215 PEAQQAASAVVNAQR
+215 PEAQQAASAVVHTQV

-238 ARAISNKAI
+238 A
-247 SNKAITD
+247 KAITD
-254 DAAEPAGKTADKTSD
+254 DAAEVSGKTAAKTTD
-269 ETAQAGRIALPE
+269 QTAQAGRLALPE

-300 KGPSPYEVSRLSL
+300 EGPSPYEVSRLSL

-355 AETLIDPVRHERL
+355 AEALIDPVRHEKL

-403 LPFEARLSAKRIT
+403 LPFEARLSSERIT

-421 VADASDNASA
+421 VTDASDDTSA
-431 DAQKGAQTATQANA
+431 DAQKVAQTATQAKD
-445 GKNKTASAGA
+445 GKNTSGTA
-455 ASFTPDYLVENL
+455 ASFTPDYSVENL

-492 RATVSLAG
+492 RATLSLAG
-500 DGDLEHYRW
+500 DGDLAHYRW

-524 GEIQW
+524 GEIHWQ
-529 KEGLRVV
+529 EGIRV
-536 AQLALDK
+536 AAELALDK

-566 GNLAASFHQPLQGP
+566 GNLVASFQQPQQGP

-606 GNADMQWNV
+606 GNADMQWDVN
-615 DALEL
+615 ALEL

-653 DVAGELK
+653 DIAGELK

-665 TGTLDKPRLASNF
+665 SGTLDKPQLASNF
-678 TGRRLQIGENRI
+678 TARRLQIGENRI

-705 VDDPALDIALNADGV
+705 IDDPALDIALNADDV

-739 DHTLQFDTEMAGE
+739 DHTMQFDTEMAGE

-791 DTPARFDANLAKGSV
+791 DTPASFDANLAKGSV

-830 NDGQAVVT
+830 NDGQAMVT

-912 PEKADLDTQIR
+912 PDKADLDTQIR

-975 DVKVGGNLSLP
+975 DVEVGGNLSLP
-986 SLTGPIALTG
+986 SMTGPIALTG

-1036 IDGEAAWPTLDDW
+1036 IDGEAAWPTLEDW
-1049 TAAVNLDGAKNP
+1049 TASLNLDGAKNP
-1061 LELNIAGIGRMRVA
+1061 LELHIAGIGRMRVA

-1086 LKLRGDVNVPWT
+1086 LKLRGDVKVPWT

-1163 LEAMGLKTRLRGDLD
+1163 LEAMGLKTKLRGDLD

-1231 PDNTEDDVTAGV
+1231 PDNIEDDVTAGV

-1250 SPSIEIFSDP
+1250 SPSVEIFSDP
-1260 TMDES
+1260 SMDES